1 MERQKTTEK
10 LAERAEQIKNL
21 KNRMESLEVEL
32 VRTKQDLGE
41 AMNVVNEF
49 ELKNINLRE
58 QLEKAL
64 AMKAQAEQAKKK
76 GKK

>member
-1 MERQKTTEK
+1 
-10 LAERAEQIKNL
+10 
-21 KNRMESLEVEL
+21 MESLEIEL

-64 AMKAQAEQAKKK
+64 AMKAQAEQDKKK
-76 GKK
+76 KK